1 MLVSLQTLQI
11 HAPEPV
17 LELVSE
23 FIPEKGLKLVTLQ
36 GALPEVSLLLLP
48 QGTLPLRLYLHLP
61 QVKVRR
67 RAWVLTLGRLLPQG

>member
-23 FIPEKGLKLVTLQ
+23 FIQGEGPKLVALQ
-36 GALPEVSLLLLP
+36 GALLGVSLLLLP
-48 QGTLPLRLYLHLP
+48 QGTLPLRLYLHPL
-61 QVKVRR
+61 QEKVRKR
-67 RAWVLTLGRLLPQG
+67 VWVLTPRRLLPQG